1 MTQIGAD
8 LTLMNAD
15 SRLTEII
22 IGAAYA
28 VHNELGT
35 GFLEAV
41 YQRALA
47 VELGRLAIN
56 VSIEVPLAVYYKGV
70 NVGDYRAD
78 LLVEDE
84 VIIEVK
90 ATDAIAPV
98 HEQQLLHYLHATKRP
113 LGLIVNFGRSVTVR
127 RKVVSKNQRQSASNL
142 R

>member
-22 IGAAYA
+22 IGAAYD

-47 VELGRLAIN
+47 VELGRRAIN
-56 VSIEVPLAVYYKGV
+56 VSIEVPL
-70 NVGDYRAD
+70 
-78 LLVEDE
+78 
-84 VIIEVK
+84 
-90 ATDAIAPV
+90 
-98 HEQQLLHYLHATKRP
+98 
-113 LGLIVNFGRSVTVR
+113 
-127 RKVVSKNQRQSASNL
+127 
-142 R
+142 